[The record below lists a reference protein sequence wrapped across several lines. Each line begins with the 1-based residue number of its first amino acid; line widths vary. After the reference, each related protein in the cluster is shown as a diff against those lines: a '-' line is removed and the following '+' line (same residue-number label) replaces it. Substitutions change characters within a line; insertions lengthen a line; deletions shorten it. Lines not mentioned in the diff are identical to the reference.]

1 MSQSLI
7 PDIKPLAGQEAVV
20 DLHADDSRISEDE
33 TERNG
38 DDGTHDKGLKIC
50 RTVTQVRLLHPLWGR
65 GPWMQSGQLS
75 EELRRSPRR
84 EVCHLC
90 RGLG

>member
-50 RTVTQVRLLHPLWGR
+50 RTVTQVRHLCSSIRGR
-65 GPWMQSGQLS
+65 VAGTEQAD
-75 EELRRSPRR
+75 EELRQSPRK
-84 EVCHLC
+84 ELSKI
-90 RGLG
+90 LG

>member
-7 PDIKPLAGQEAVV
+7 PDINPAGQEAVV

-38 DDGTHDKGLKIC
+38 DDGTHDKGLKKYA
-50 RTVTQVRLLHPLWGR
+50 G
-65 GPWMQSGQLS
+65 LS
-75 EELRRSPRR
+75 LR
-84 EVCHLC
+84 
-90 RGLG
+90 

>member
-33 TERNG
+33 TDRNG

-50 RTVTQVRLLHPLWGR
+50 RTVTQVRLLHPSVEGGISGGR
-65 GPWMQSGQLS
+65 AGNQGAMMESAESWVNWSF
-75 EELRRSPRR
+75 
-84 EVCHLC
+84 
-90 RGLG
+90 

>member
-50 RTVTQVRLLHPLWGR
+50 RTVTQVRHFIACTPLLQEG
-65 GPWMQSGQLS
+65 
-75 EELRRSPRR
+75 
-84 EVCHLC
+84 
-90 RGLG
+90 GLGCKVGS

>member
-50 RTVTQVRLLHPLWGR
+50 RTVTQVKVLHPA
-65 GPWMQSGQLS
+65 SGGAVGNGS
-75 EELRRSPRR
+75 AEVMCWKGTPMPRAG
-84 EVCHLC
+84 LC
-90 RGLG
+90 

>member
-7 PDIKPLAGQEAVV
+7 PDIKPLAGQEAIV

-50 RTVTQVRLLHPLWGR
+50 RTVTQVRLLHPSVGR
-65 GPWMQSGQLS
+65 GQWTQSRQLRWS
-75 EELRRSPRR
+75 LRR
-84 EVCHLC
+84 EICHLC

>member
-50 RTVTQVRLLHPLWGR
+50 RTVTQVKVVRPA
-65 GPWMQSGQLS
+65 SGV
-75 EELRRSPRR
+75 R
-84 EVCHLC
+84 
-90 RGLG
+90 